1 MKEYTIFI
9 DSADGT
15 GTNAHEKKYLF
26 DWSILPE
33 GEYEMTFTFLSNL
46 KKVEEAE
53 AELITSSMT
62 LEAVMPFSSCRY
74 AVKTDGYANHSNVLG
89 FIKPEQ
95 LDKWTEGAGNH
106 FSMRQWVSQVDN
118 PSMRL
123 FGKPQGNDFLIRLL
137 QHNGVLSTFTPI
149 SYNMIIKLKHI
160 C

>member
-9 DSADGT
+9 DSANGSGALT
-15 GTNAHEKKYLF
+15 HEKKYLF

-33 GEYEMTFTFLSNL
+33 GEYELTFTFLSNL

-53 AELITSSMT
+53 AEQITSAMT

-89 FIKPEQ
+89 FIKPEE
-95 LDKWTEGAGNH
+95 LDNWTEDAGH

-137 QHNGVLSTFTPI
+137 KYNGTLATYSPVQ
-149 SYNMIIKLKHI
+149 YNMIIKLKHI

>member
-9 DSADGT
+9 DSANGS
-15 GTNAHEKKYLF
+15 GALTNEKKYLF

-33 GEYEMTFTFLSNL
+33 GEYELTFTFLSNL

-53 AELITSSMT
+53 AELITSAMT

-95 LDKWTEGAGNH
+95 LDKWDEAAGH

-137 QHNGVLSTFTPI
+137 KYNGTLATYSPVQ
-149 SYNMIIKLKHI
+149 YNMIIKLKHI